1 MNFDLGGIV
10 AGLVGVVVGAAIQY
24 ALGQRA
30 ERSRHLQE
38 LRTKAYVDFLQ
49 AVAAIAAAGR
59 ADDTKSQQVF
69 LIALADSKARIAVYG
84 HAQVVTAAADFFRGT
99 AALKTP
105 DELAAFLRI
114 ASAMRFVSCRDGDV
128 DDAKLK
134 QLFFGNT
141 N

>member
-49 AVAAIAAAGR
+49 SVAVIATAGR
-59 ADDTKSQQVF
+59 AGDTKGQQVF
-69 LIALADSKARIAVYG
+69 MTALADSKARVAVYG
-84 HAQVVTAAADFFRGT
+84 HAQVVTAYAEFCRGT
-99 AALKTP
+99 AALNTP

-114 ASAMRFVSCRDGDV
+114 ASAMRSVSCRDGDV
-128 DDAKLK
+128 DDTKLK
-134 QLFFGNT
+134 QLLFGNT
-141 N
+141 D